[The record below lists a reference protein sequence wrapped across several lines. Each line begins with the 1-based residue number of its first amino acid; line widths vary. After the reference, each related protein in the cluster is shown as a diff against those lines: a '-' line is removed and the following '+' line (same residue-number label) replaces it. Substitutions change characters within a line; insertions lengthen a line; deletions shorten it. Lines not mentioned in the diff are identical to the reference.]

1 MNPRKLIEERDKL
14 VSDIIPELLH
24 IQDKIPQLIEKL
36 KEWPII
42 AKGPIKEEVY
52 RDLRDTVEDLL
63 LQHVRAVTQAWE
75 KSYNN
80 NNKIQEIIRKAYE

>member
-52 RDLRDTVEDLL
+52 RDLRDTIEDLL